1 MIETNENTLTLRE
14 LWGKANPLWETKYEE
29 FITTY
34 TDYSV
39 GTSKYLDSRGKVFG
53 AGYEIYIVAFFIGLY
68 ADRRKPMTKDASKK
82 RKFGQPVG
90 YWGQIEA
97 RGLRQPYPRI
107 QDYIF
112 AALYAKS
119 DVDLIALDK
128 GDVQPAQIISQ
139 MKQTMEEY
147 ANFGFSFMKEKLEES
162 PDYFFKEGAF
172 LKLFMPFLENN
183 EEYVDGPESLD

>member
-1 MIETNENTLTLRE
+1 MNENNDITLTLRE
-14 LWGKANPLWETKYEE
+14 LWGKANPLWETRYED
-29 FITTY
+29 FITTH

-53 AGYEIYIVAFFIGLY
+53 AGYEIYIVAFFLGLY
-68 ADRRKPMTKDASKK
+68 ANQRKPMTKDTSKK

-112 AALYAKS
+112 AALFAKTN
-119 DVDLIALDK
+119 VDLIALDK
-128 GDVQPAQIISQ
+128 GEIPAAQVISQ

-147 ANFGFSFMKEKLEES
+147 ANFGFSYMTEKLEEN

-172 LKLFMPFLENN
+172 LKLFLPFLETA
-183 EEYVDGPESLD
+183 EECVEGPESLD